1 MDESEEEIKLL
12 SGKDFKPICIPFVG
26 GRGSG
31 KTAFIAAFNG
41 EIYGLEERCGW
52 NIERYDNRDESDYQ
66 KYQYDLLLYYFM
78 GYTINT
84 IKYIKTIKT
93 SCPIR
98 YTITG
103 NEFYSIRSIL
113 LYDVAGEFFTGKED
127 IVVNK
132 EYEYCNGLVI
142 VIDPFSIDS
151 IHSKYSQNLS
161 EYDAKMICRDDTYEV
176 ITNFINQLHD
186 LTGLHLADALEV
198 PTAVVISKTDVKG
211 LREIL
216 GPDAIRES
224 MESNG
229 FKNEMDTEDYICRK
243 FLSEN
248 GLANVINIID
258 NKFPNNR
265 FFACSAIGHEVMGT
279 DKIDW
284 DKSKFT
290 PIGVM
295 DTMQWLFNQIDY
307 ATKVKWND
315 KKFTKKPGYREGKNN
330 SGPFRNISKLWRK

>member
-12 SGKDFKPICIPFVG
+12 SGKDYKPICIPFVG

-41 EIYGLEERCGW
+41 TFYKVAVKCDW
-52 NIERYDNRDESDYQ
+52 TFERYDNYEESDYQ
-66 KYQYDLLLYYFM
+66 KYQHDLLAYYYM
-78 GYTINT
+78 GITTNT
-84 IKYIKTIKT
+84 IKSIKT

-98 YTITG
+98 FTVSG
-103 NEFYSIRSIL
+103 SEFYSIRSIL

-151 IHSKYSQNLS
+151 VYTKYSHNLS
-161 EYDAKMICRDDTYEV
+161 KYDAKMICRDDTYEI

-186 LTGLHLADALEV
+186 MTGLHLADALEV

-248 GLANVINIID
+248 GLANVVNIID
-258 NKFPNNR
+258 TKFPNNR
-265 FFACSAIGHEVMGT
+265 FFACSAIGHEVM
-279 DKIDW
+279 DAENIDF
-284 DKSKFT
+284 DKSRFT

-295 DTMQWLFNQIDY
+295 DTMQWLFNQIDF

-315 KKFTKKPGYREGKNN
+315 KKFTKKPRYREGKNN
-330 SGPFRNISKLWRK
+330 SGPFRKISNLWRK